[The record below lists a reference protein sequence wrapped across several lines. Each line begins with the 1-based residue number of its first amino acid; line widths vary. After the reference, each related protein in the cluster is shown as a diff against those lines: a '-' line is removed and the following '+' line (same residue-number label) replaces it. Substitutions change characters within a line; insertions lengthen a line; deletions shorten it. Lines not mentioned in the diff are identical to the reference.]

1 MVFPYDTKNL
11 KGSFTPSLGINK
23 QGIQRGLNFV
33 FPKANFDFAEEDTEE
48 IIDDNEI
55 IKPPMPGKSIDLNL
69 IPDEI
74 QEKLNLLSN
83 IPIVKKQDKTAENVV
98 TSDNVVD
105 DNVDVDDGADDTE
118 QSLTPTMEGFE
129 EFTELQKDSFRPDLE
144 GVDKYDKASQD
155 LFDKSLNDYENVFK
169 GSIPTIGDIKDYK
182 QEFYEA
188 TGLDPSGKP
197 DLRTAATA
205 FGLALMQNKAG
216 KGFNIG
222 RIMAE
227 IGKAGEK
234 ALPLAE
240 RARQQAKAEEV
251 AAGRFALGEVAKDK
265 AARNTAIQN
274 KINAIIE
281 LKKEMRKQ
289 YGERNKAIL
298 DHYFNTQIETLKA
311 NKDIT
316 KAEIEAGK
324 PDNDLILARIDTPI
338 LGIDNIKVQTAT
350 RKNDLQ
356 RVFVN
361 PSSDVIN
368 LAKGYTDTL
377 EAEASLDKIIKVLD
391 DLGKQ
396 SGFGE
401 QVLTKYDEIVVG
413 LFGKNYSIFLN
424 EDGEV
429 DRRLNNV
436 EAIKDRVIAQYKRF
450 LTQETGNGISNQDV
464 DRINTALGELKLL
477 TDSNKIAKKV
487 RETKEIFLSRREA
500 LGLQLSDFQDR
511 DMYLTDKEYR
521 KTMEQID
528 SQLISSLA
536 TEGTV
541 SKNITFQPIATS
553 DDGIPLFK
561 IG

>member
-1 MVFPYDTKNL
+1 MVFPYDSKNL

-55 IKPPMPGKSIDLNL
+55 IKPPLSKKTGGINLNL

-74 QEKLNLLSN
+74 QKQLNLLTN
-83 IPIVKKQDKTAENVV
+83 TPILKKEDKTAENVV
-98 TSDNVVD
+98 TSGDEDEEVETDINIRSPISD
-105 DNVDVDDGADDTE
+105 E
-118 QSLTPTMEGFE
+118 QLKFDQEEEGGVKTTALTG
-129 EFTELQKDSFRPDLE
+129 LE
-144 GVDKYDKASQD
+144 KYDKASQD

-240 RARQQAKAEEV
+240 KARQQAKAEEI

-274 KINAIIE
+274 KINAMIE
-281 LKKEMRKQ
+281 LKKEMRSQ
-289 YGERNKAIL
+289 VNDRNKAIL

-316 KAEIEAGK
+316 KAQIEAGK

-401 QVLTKYDEIVVG
+401 QVLTKYDEIVTG

-436 EAIKDRVIAQYKRF
+436 DAIKDRIIAQYKRF
-450 LTQETGNGISNQDV
+450 LTQETGNGISNEDV
-464 DRINTALGELKLL
+464 NSIKRALGELTLL
-477 TDSNKIAKKV
+477 TDPNKIAKKV

-500 LGLQLSDFQDR
+500 LGLQLRDFQDR
-511 DMYLTDKEYR
+511 DMYLTDKDYR

-528 SQLISSLA
+528 SQLIASLA

-541 SKNITFQPIATS
+541 SKNIKFEPISTS
-553 DDGIPLFK
+553 DDGIPLYK
-561 IG
+561 ILTD

>member
-1 MVFPYDTKNL
+1 MAAEDL
-11 KGSFTPSLGINK
+11 KGSFTPNLGINK
-23 QGIQRGLNFV
+23 QGIQRGLNIL
-33 FPKANFDFAEEDTEE
+33 FPKANFNFAEEDNEE

-55 IKPPMPGKSIDLNL
+55 IKPPMPGKSFDVNL

-74 QEKLNLLSN
+74 QQQLNLLTN
-83 IPIVKKQDKTAENVV
+83 TPIVNNKDKTSENVV

-105 DNVDVDDGADDTE
+105 DDVDVNDGPDDSE
-118 QSLTPTMEGFE
+118 QSLSPTMEGFE
-129 EFTELQKDSFRPDLE
+129 EFSGLQQDSFNPKLE
-144 GVDKYDKASQD
+144 GLDKYDQASQE
-155 LFDKSLNDYENVFK
+155 LFDKSLDDYENVFK
-169 GSIPTIGDIKDYK
+169 GSIPTIGKVEDYK

-222 RIMAE
+222 RIMSE

-240 RARQQAKAEEV
+240 RARQQAKSEEI
-251 AAGRFALGEVAKDK
+251 AAGRFALGEIGKDK
-265 AARNTAIQN
+265 AARNAAITN
-274 KINAIIE
+274 KINATLE

-298 DHYFNTQIETLKA
+298 DHYFNTQIENLKA
-311 NKDIT
+311 QKEIT
-316 KAEIEAGK
+316 KAEIEAGT
-324 PDNDLILARIDTPI
+324 PDNDLILPTMATPI

-361 PSSDVIN
+361 PSSDVITV
-368 LAKGYTDTL
+368 AKGYTDTL
-377 EAEASLDKIIKVLD
+377 EAEASLDKIINILN

-396 SGFGE
+396 SGFGT
-401 QVLTKYDEIVVG
+401 QVLTKYDEIVTG
-413 LFGKNYSIFLN
+413 LFGKNYSIYQDEN
-424 EDGEV
+424 GEINR
-429 DRRLNNV
+429 DINNID
-436 EAIKDRVIAQYKRF
+436 AIKDRVIAQYKRF
-450 LTQETGNGISNQDV
+450 LTQETGNGISNEDV
-464 DRINTALGELKLL
+464 NQIKRSLGELTLL
-477 TDSNKIAKKV
+477 SDPNKIAKKV
-487 RETKEIFLSRREA
+487 QETKEIFLSRRTA
-500 LGLQLSDFQDR
+500 LGLTLKDFQDR
-511 DMYLTDKEYR
+511 DMYLTEKEYR

-528 SQLISSLA
+528 NQLISSLA
-536 TEGTV
+536 TQGTV

>member
-1 MVFPYDTKNL
+1 MAEDSLLKFIFPKADPK
-11 KGSFTPSLGINK
+11 
-23 QGIQRGLNFV
+23 GIQRGLNFV
-33 FPKANFDFAEEDTEE
+33 FPKANFDFAGEDTEE
-48 IIDDNEI
+48 IIDDNET
-55 IKPPMPGKSIDLNL
+55 IKINPPIPGKSL
-69 IPDEI
+69 ISDEI
-74 QEKLNLLSN
+74 QNQLNLLLMNKNQN
-83 IPIVKKQDKTAENVV
+83 I
-98 TSDNVVD
+98 VD
-105 DNVDVDDGADDTE
+105 DNVQVNDGEEKVETDEEVETDINIRSPISKEQLKFDQEEAGGVKTE
-118 QSLTPTMEGFE
+118 PAT
-129 EFTELQKDSFRPDLE
+129 
-144 GVDKYDKASQD
+144 GVDKFNKAADDMFS
-155 LFDKSLNDYENVFK
+155 SALNSYKDVFK
-169 GSIPTIGDIKDYK
+169 DKTPTVGKIEDYK
-182 QEFYEA
+182 EEFYKA

-216 KGFNIG
+216 KDFNIG

-240 RARQQAKAEEV
+240 RARQQAKAEEI

-274 KINAIIE
+274 KINATLE
-281 LKKEMRKQ
+281 LKKEIRKQ

-298 DHYFNTQIETLKA
+298 DHYFNVQIKNLEAQKE
-311 NKDIT
+311 IT

-377 EAEASLDKIIKVLD
+377 EAEASLDKIIGILK
-391 DLGKQ
+391 DLGKG
-396 SGFGE
+396 SGFSE
-401 QVLTKYDEIVVG
+401 QVLTTYDEIVVG

-464 DRINTALGELKLL
+464 ERINTALGELKLL
-477 TDSNKIAKKV
+477 SDPNKIAKKV
-487 RETKEIFLSRREA
+487 KETKEIFLSRREA
-500 LGLQLSDFQDR
+500 LGLQLRDFQDR
-511 DMYLTDKEYR
+511 DMYLTEKEYR
-521 KTMEQID
+521 KTIEQID
-528 SQLISSLA
+528 RQLIASLA

-541 SKNITFQPIATS
+541 SKNIKFEPISTS
-553 DDGIPLFK
+553 DDGIPLYK
-561 IG
+561 ILTG

>member
-1 MVFPYDTKNL
+1 MAEDSLLKFIFPKADPK
-11 KGSFTPSLGINK
+11 
-23 QGIQRGLNFV
+23 GIQRGLNFV
-33 FPKANFDFAEEDTEE
+33 FPKANFDFAGEDTEE

-55 IKPPMPGKSIDLNL
+55 IRPPLSKKTGGIDLNL

-74 QEKLNLLSN
+74 QKQLNLLTST
-83 IPIVKKQDKTAENVV
+83 PIVKKEDKTAENVV

-105 DNVDVDDGADDTE
+105 DNVDVNDGADDTE

-129 EFTELQKDSFRPDLE
+129 EFTELQQDSFRPDLE

-155 LFDKSLNDYENVFK
+155 LFDKSLDDYEKVFK

-240 RARQQAKAEEV
+240 KARQQAKAEEI

-274 KINAIIE
+274 KINAMIE

-377 EAEASLDKIIKVLD
+377 EAETSLNKIIGILK
-391 DLGKQ
+391 DLGKG
-396 SGFGE
+396 SGFSE
-401 QVLTKYDEIVVG
+401 QVLTTYDEIVVG

-464 DRINTALGELKLL
+464 ERINTALGELKLL
-477 TDSNKIAKKV
+477 SDPNKIAKKV
-487 RETKEIFLSRREA
+487 KETKEIFLSRREA
-500 LGLQLSDFQDR
+500 LGLQLRDFQDR
-511 DMYLTDKEYR
+511 DMYLTEKEYR
-521 KTMEQID
+521 KTIEQID
-528 SQLISSLA
+528 RQLIASLA

-541 SKNITFQPIATS
+541 SKNIKFEPISTS
-553 DDGIPLFK
+553 DDGIPLYK
-561 IG
+561 ILTG